1 MAKFAENLAISPGEN
16 RATIASRP
24 IAESRDWQIAEIV
37 CRAGPH
43 DRPYEEQHSRMSISA
58 VVGGSFRYRTD
69 QGQALLYPGALL
81 LGNAGTC
88 FECGHEHGTG
98 DRCIALHVA
107 PELFDEVSASAAGS
121 HRFRFSAASIPALPE
136 LIPALANLEAL
147 TETAR
152 PLAAGSLVIRLVERV
167 GETLTGG
174 QLTATKPGR
183 GDERRIGTVLRHIE
197 ANADQALD
205 LDGLAALAKMSKYHF
220 LRTFKRVT
228 GVTPYQFVLNLR
240 MRRAAV
246 RLAASPD
253 AVAAVAY
260 DAGFGDLSTFNN
272 RFRALFGE
280 APTKFRQ
287 AASG

>member
-1 MAKFAENLAISPGEN
+1 MAKFAENLAISPGES
-16 RATIASRP
+16 RATIASRA
-24 IAESRDWQIAEIV
+24 IVESRDWQIAEIV
-37 CRAGPH
+37 CRAGPN
-43 DRPYEEQHSRMSISA
+43 DRPYEEKHSRMSISA
-58 VVGGSFRYRTD
+58 VVGGSFNYRAEH
-69 QGQALLYPGALL
+69 GKALLYPGALL
-81 LGNAGTC
+81 LGNVGTC

-98 DRCIALHVA
+98 DRCIALHIA

-121 HRFRFSAASIPALPE
+121 HRFRFPAASIPAIPD
-136 LIPALANLEAL
+136 LIPALANLETL

-152 PLAAGSLVIRLVERV
+152 PLAAGSLVLNLVERV
-167 GETLTGG
+167 GETLSGG
-174 QLTATKPGR
+174 KLTATKPGR

-197 ANADQALD
+197 ENADQPID
-205 LDGLAALAKMSKYHF
+205 LDGLAGLANLSKYHF

-246 RLAASPD
+246 RLATSQD

-272 RFRALFGE
+272 RFRALFGA
-280 APTKFRQ
+280 APTKFRTS
-287 AASG
+287 A